1 MAKANNYY
9 YDQLNKEQQ
18 RAYYAMKEG
27 LLNLKDFFPVPMLSN
42 KELSDIYFLIRMDC
56 PEIFYSVTFTY
67 KFYPDSSA
75 VEMTPQYLFTKD
87 KIKEHRKKLK
97 ISQEALAQK
106 SGVSLGS
113 IKRFET
119 KYEISLQSFIKIA
132 IALDLDKDIETL
144 FTQKTYN
151 SINEVING
159 GVNG

>member
-1 MAKANNYY
+1 MNILFLNQKTPNEIAKSLA
-9 YDQLNKEQQ
+9 
-18 RAYYAMKEG
+18 
-27 LLNLKDFFPVPMLSN
+27 
-42 KELSDIYFLIRMDC
+42 
-56 PEIFYSVTFTY
+56 
-67 KFYPDSSA
+67 
-75 VEMTPQYLFTKD
+75 D

-151 SINEVING
+151 SINDVING
-159 GVNG
+159 G